1 MVSRYQKRIS
11 GPLLDR
17 IDIHIEVPRVE
28 YEKLSDERLG
38 EPSAAIRKRVEA
50 ARFER
55 TRMLANANL
64 CPCKGGAEGGAGPL
78 PAGRRSSWTP
88 GHGSEVLHGI
98 PEIYPLA
105 LYIGPV
111 PLYDRVTRNL
121 LKLNSGREEESKMHA
136 KDQPVNIVIQ
146 VDRLS
151 ATYGRGANVVEALR
165 DVSLE
170 IQAGEIFGLLGPN
183 GAGKTTLLSCVEGLH
198 KPARGTA
205 RVGGV
210 DVSAE
215 PTAAQHKLGIQLQHA
230 ALLDDLTVAE
240 LVQVYAALYEVY
252 LSADQISSLLNRFGV
267 SEKHNKLARRL
278 SGGQRQRLALA
289 LAVASDPEIV
299 LLDEPTSA
307 LDPHARRGVWGIIR
321 ELHSEG
327 RTIVITTH
335 AMEEAEALCGRV
347 AIIDGGLV
355 IACDTPARL
364 VAALDK
370 SPVLKTSLDVPLD
383 QVQSLPGVHTTRY
396 AGQYLEIET
405 SQPQVTLAALQGL
418 AHKLGRSLGDVMLR
432 QPNLEDVFLK
442 LTGKQ
447 LSA

>member
-1 MVSRYQKRIS
+1 
-11 GPLLDR
+11 
-17 IDIHIEVPRVE
+17 
-28 YEKLSDERLG
+28 
-38 EPSAAIRKRVEA
+38 
-50 ARFER
+50 
-55 TRMLANANL
+55 
-64 CPCKGGAEGGAGPL
+64 
-78 PAGRRSSWTP
+78 
-88 GHGSEVLHGI
+88 
-98 PEIYPLA
+98 
-105 LYIGPV
+105 
-111 PLYDRVTRNL
+111 
-121 LKLNSGREEESKMHA
+121 MHA

-151 ATYGRGANVVEALR
+151 ATYGRGANLVEALR

-198 KPARGTA
+198 WPAKGRVW
-205 RVGGV
+205 VGGV
-210 DVSAE
+210 DVSRE
-215 PTAAQHKLGIQLQHA
+215 PTAAQRKLGIQLQHT

-252 LSADQISSLLNRFGV
+252 LSADQISSLLDRFGV
-267 SEKHNKLARRL
+267 SANHKKLARRL
-278 SGGQRQRLALA
+278 SGGQKQRLALA
-289 LAVASDPEIV
+289 LAAASDPEIV

-307 LDPHARRGVWGIIR
+307 LDPHARRGVWSVIR

-347 AIIDGGLV
+347 AIIDSGQV
-355 IACDTPARL
+355 VACDTPARL
-364 VAALDK
+364 IASLDN
-370 SPVLKTSLDVPLD
+370 SPVLKTSLDAPLD

-396 AGQYLEIET
+396 SGQYLEIET
-405 SQPQVTLAALQGL
+405 SQPQVTLVALQGL
-418 AHKLGRSLGDVMLR
+418 ARTLGRSMGDVMLR